1 MRTGRPKAPLVL
13 TDAERVTLEALA
25 NRVRTRPHLAR
36 RARMI
41 LLCGQGLASTVGGPK
56 RQARGRTIS
65 KWRGRFVRD
74 RLDGLFDEPRPGAP
88 RTIADTE
95 VERVVIRTLETTPR
109 GQTHWSLRG
118 MAKATGLSRMTIS
131 RILACV
137 RLAATSHR
145 DRQAVARS
153 AVDREGAR
161 HRGPLHES
169 ARACRRAVRGREG
182 ANPGAGPHP
191 APATEAAGADR
202 ASDA

>member
-13 TDAERVTLEALA
+13 TDTERATLESLA
-25 NRVRTRPHLAR
+25 TRARTRPHLAR

-41 LLCGQGLASTVGGPK
+41 LLCSEGLASTVV
-56 RQARGRTIS
+56 ARKLHTREQTIG

-118 MAKATGLSRMTIS
+118 MANATGLSRMTIS
-131 RILACV
+131 RIWHAFGLQP
-137 RLAATSHR
+137 HR
-145 DRQAVARS
+145 T
-153 AVDREGAR
+153 
-161 HRGPLHES
+161 ES
-169 ARACRRAVRGREG
+169 F
-182 ANPGAGPHP
+182 
-191 APATEAAGADR
+191 TTQ
-202 ASDA
+202 SLI